1 MIKYLSNGI
10 KVIIEE
16 AEGELTNFTIG
27 FNGGALQDDEYLG
40 ICHYIEHGLF
50 LGTKNRS
57 EEDINKEFDKYFGFY
72 NAMTNYSY
80 VVYYGTTFNEDFKK
94 GIELYSDILLNP
106 TFPDEKLNREKNI
119 IYTEIDE
126 WLQNEKL
133 KSESILFSKIFD
145 GRLQNIIHGTKES
158 IKEITKENVIEKYE
172 SIYVAENCTISIV
185 TALKSD
191 EVLKVLE
198 ENFSSMKRGYKIS
211 YPERKVLSGNKI
223 IVNNEKSNTATVF
236 ASIDLHGLN
245 KEEKECMYVLD
256 YILGN
261 GTNSILYDRLR
272 TTKALVYDVET
283 EIRFDSGVEVYLVN
297 AMTSKDQGEEVAFEV
312 EYILSNVERYISDIT
327 EDELQHYIKKIKMN
341 KIIRWE
347 RKIQKAKDLSA
358 EDIMY
363 SEENNFEGKKKELVN
378 KELLLKLCDRIKNYS
393 ILINN

>member
-145 GRLQNIIHGTKES
+145 SRLQNIIHGTKES

-223 IVNNEKSNTATVF
+223 VVNNEKSNTATVF

>member
-145 GRLQNIIHGTKES
+145 SRLQNIIHGTKES

-223 IVNNEKSNTATVF
+223 VVNNEKSNTATVF
-236 ASIDLHGLN
+236 ASVDLHGLN

>member
-16 AEGELTNFTIG
+16 AEGELTNFTVG

-223 IVNNEKSNTATVF
+223 VVNNEKSNTATVF
-236 ASIDLHGLN
+236 ASVDLHGLN

-312 EYILSNVERYISDIT
+312 EDILSNFERYISDIT

>member
-198 ENFSSMKRGYKIS
+198 EKFSSMKRGYKIS

-223 IVNNEKSNTATVF
+223 VVNNEKSNTATVF

>member
-223 IVNNEKSNTATVF
+223 VVNNEKSNTATVF
-236 ASIDLHGLN
+236 ASVDLHGLN

-347 RKIQKAKDLSA
+347 RKIQKSKDLSA

>member
-16 AEGELTNFTIG
+16 AEGELTNFTVG

-223 IVNNEKSNTATVF
+223 VVNNEKSNTATVF

>member
-223 IVNNEKSNTATVF
+223 VVNNEKSNTATVF
-236 ASIDLHGLN
+236 ASVDLHGLN

>member
-16 AEGELTNFTIG
+16 AEGELTNFTVG

-57 EEDINKEFDKYFGFY
+57 EDDINKEFDKYFGFY

-223 IVNNEKSNTATVF
+223 VVNNEKSNTATVF
-236 ASIDLHGLN
+236 ASVDLHGLN

-312 EYILSNVERYISDIT
+312 EDILSNVERYISDIT

>member
-16 AEGELTNFTIG
+16 AEGELTNFTVG

-223 IVNNEKSNTATVF
+223 VVNNEKSNTATVF
-236 ASIDLHGLN
+236 ASVDLHGLN

-312 EYILSNVERYISDIT
+312 EDILSNVERYISDIT

>member
-312 EYILSNVERYISDIT
+312 EDILSNVERYISDIT

>member
-80 VVYYGTTFNEDFKK
+80 VAYYGTTFNEDFKK

-106 TFPDEKLNREKNI
+106 TFPVEKLNREKNI

-145 GRLQNIIHGTKES
+145 SRLQNIIHGTKES

-223 IVNNEKSNTATVF
+223 VVNNEKSNTATVF
-236 ASIDLHGLN
+236 ASVDLHGLN